1 MSSAPA
7 SAPEPVLAVAEHTAP
22 GLVTEAWPPSA
33 PTEGPQSAWLI
44 VAVAAL
50 GYFVDILDLF
60 LFNVFRI
67 PSLASLGIPAERH
80 LAVGASLINTQMLG
94 LLLGSFVWGIL
105 GDRLGRVRALY
116 GSILLYSLATL
127 ANALVTTLPAY
138 SVCRLLAGIGLSGE
152 LGAAITLVSETL
164 PRERRG
170 LGTALVAGFGLL
182 GGMAAALLAEW
193 VSWRTA
199 YLVGGGCGLALLLL
213 RVRLRES
220 GLFSRQQAT
229 AGPALRRGSLRL
241 LLGTSARRGLYLRL
255 VLIGLPVWFVA
266 GILMVFSPEISRS
279 LGVPGITAA
288 RCILFSY
295 LGTSLGDVG
304 SGLLSQVL
312 RSRKRAIALSLGL
325 VILTVSAFLS
335 ARGVSSYTLYA
346 LCFALGVS
354 TGYWAVLVTTA
365 AEHFGTNLRATV
377 ATTIPNL
384 VRASIIP
391 LNLAFSVLLP
401 RLGIVA
407 AAAVLGAACLLLA
420 GLSLGTLRETFACDL
435 DFAELP

>member
-1 MSSAPA
+1 M
-7 SAPEPVLAVAEHTAP
+7 VA
-22 GLVTEAWPPSA
+22 
-33 PTEGPQSAWLI
+33 I
-44 VAVAAL
+44 AAL

-67 PSLASLGIPAERH
+67 PSLLDLGIAQERH
-80 LAVGASLINTQMLG
+80 FAVGASLINIQMIG
-94 LLLGSFVWGIL
+94 LLFGSFVWGVL
-105 GDRLGRVRALY
+105 GDRAGRVRALY

-127 ANALVTTLPAY
+127 ANALVTSLPGYAA
-138 SVCRLLAGIGLSGE
+138 CRLLAGIGLAGE

-164 PRERRG
+164 PPRRRG
-170 LGTALVAGFGLL
+170 LGTALVAGFGLC

-193 VSWRTA
+193 VSWRSA
-199 YLVGGGCGLALLLL
+199 FLIGGGCGLLLLLL

-220 GLFSRQQAT
+220 GLFTRLTAT
-229 AGPALRRGSLRL
+229 ASPQLQRGSLRL
-241 LLGTSARRGLYLRL
+241 LLAAPARRGLYFRL
-255 VLIGLPVWFVA
+255 ALIGLPVWFVA
-266 GILMVFSPEISRS
+266 GILMVFSPELARA
-279 LGVPGITAA
+279 LAVPGVTAA

-295 LGTSLGDVG
+295 LGTAIGDVG
-304 SGLLSQVL
+304 SGLLSQL
-312 RSRKRAIALSLGL
+312 LHSRKRVIALSLAL
-325 VILTVSAFLS
+325 VALTVTAFLS
-335 ARGVSSYTLYA
+335 AHGVTSYVLFG

-391 LNLAFSVLLP
+391 LNLAFAILLP

-407 AAAVLGAACLLLA
+407 SAAVLGAACLLVA
-420 GLSLGTLRETFACDL
+420 ALSLRTLRETFACDL
-435 DFAELP
+435 DFHELP

>member
-1 MSSAPA
+1 MPGWVAALPPQPA
-7 SAPEPVLAVAEHTAP
+7 SDP
-22 GLVTEAWPPSA
+22 GESGQSPWLV
-33 PTEGPQSAWLI
+33 

-67 PSLASLGIPAERH
+67 PSLASLGIPSERH
-80 LAVGASLINTQMLG
+80 LSVGANLINVQMLG

-105 GDRLGRVRALY
+105 GDRAGRVRALY

-127 ANALVTTLPAY
+127 LNAAVTSLPAY
-138 SVCRLLAGIGLSGE
+138 AACRLLAGIGLAGE

-164 PRERRG
+164 PRGRRG
-170 LGTALVAGFGLL
+170 LGTALVAGFGLC
-182 GGMAAALLAEW
+182 GGMAAAVLAEL
-193 VSWRTA
+193 VTWRTA
-199 YLVGGGCGLALLLL
+199 YLIGGGCGLLLLLL

-220 GLFSRQQAT
+220 RLFTRLQTGGSVPPQ
-229 AGPALRRGSLRL
+229 RGSLRL
-241 LLGTSARRGLYLRL
+241 LLLAPARRRLYLRL
-255 VLIGLPVWFVA
+255 ALLGLPVWFVA
-266 GILMVFSPEISRS
+266 GILMVFSPELSRA

-295 LGTSLGDVG
+295 LGTALGDVG
-304 SGLLSQVL
+304 SGLLSQAL
-312 RSRKRAIALSLGL
+312 HSRKRVIGLSLGL
-325 VILTVSAFLS
+325 VALTVTAFLC
-335 ARGVSSYTLYA
+335 ARGVSSQVLYG

-384 VRASIIP
+384 VRASVIP
-391 LNLAFSVLLP
+391 LNLAFSALLP
-401 RLGIVA
+401 RVGIVA
-407 AAAVLGAACLLLA
+407 AAGVLGAACLLIAL
-420 GLSLGTLRETFACDL
+420 LSLRTLRETFACDL
-435 DFAELP
+435 DFHELP

>member
-1 MSSAPA
+1 M
-7 SAPEPVLAVAEHTAP
+7 
-22 GLVTEAWPPSA
+22 
-33 PTEGPQSAWLI
+33 QSPWLI
-44 VAVAAL
+44 VGVAAL

-67 PSLASLGIPAERH
+67 PSLTSLGIPADRH
-80 LAVGASLINTQMLG
+80 LSLGGTLINIQMMG

-105 GDRLGRVRALY
+105 GDRAGRVRALY

-127 ANALVTTLPAY
+127 ANALVSTLPGYA
-138 SVCRLLAGIGLSGE
+138 VCRLLAGIGLAGE

-164 PRERRG
+164 PRQRRG
-170 LGTALVAGFGLL
+170 IGTALVAGFGLC
-182 GGMAAALLAEW
+182 GGMAAAVLAEL

-199 YLVGGGCGLALLLL
+199 YLIGGGCGLLLLAL

-220 GLFSRQQAT
+220 GLFSRLQSG
-229 AGPALRRGSLRL
+229 AGAGLERGSLRL
-241 LLGTSARRGLYLRL
+241 LFSTPTRRRLYLRL
-255 VLIGLPVWFVA
+255 ALIGVPVWFVA
-266 GILMVFSPEISRS
+266 GILMVFSPEISRA

-304 SGLLSQVL
+304 SGLLSQLL
-312 RSRKRAIALSLGL
+312 RSRKRAIGLSLGI
-325 VILTVSAFLS
+325 VALTVTAFLS
-335 ARGVSSYTLYA
+335 AHGVSSQVLYG

-384 VRASIIP
+384 VRASVIP
-391 LNLAFSVLLP
+391 LNLAFSALLP
-401 RLGIVA
+401 RLGIVTA
-407 AAAVLGAACLLLA
+407 AAALGSVCLLLA
-420 GLSLGTLRETFACDL
+420 IFGLRSLRETFACDL
-435 DFAELP
+435 DFHELP

>member
-1 MSSAPA
+1 
-7 SAPEPVLAVAEHTAP
+7 V
-22 GLVTEAWPPSA
+22 VT
-33 PTEGPQSAWLI
+33 I
-44 VAVAAL
+44 AAL

-67 PSLASLGIPAERH
+67 PSLLDLGIAQERH
-80 LAVGASLINTQMLG
+80 LTVGASLINIQMIG
-94 LLLGSFVWGIL
+94 LLFGSFVWGIL
-105 GDRLGRVRALY
+105 GDRAGRVRALY

-127 ANALVTTLPAY
+127 ANALVTSLPGYAA
-138 SVCRLLAGIGLSGE
+138 CRLLAGIGLAGE

-164 PRERRG
+164 PPGRRG
-170 LGTALVAGFGLL
+170 LGTALVAGFGLC

-193 VSWRTA
+193 VSWRSA
-199 YLVGGGCGLALLLL
+199 FLIGGGCGLLLLLL

-220 GLFSRQQAT
+220 GLFTRLTAT
-229 AGPALRRGSLRL
+229 TSPQPQRGSLRL
-241 LLGTSARRGLYLRL
+241 LLAAPARRGLYFRL
-255 VLIGLPVWFVA
+255 ALIGLPVWFVA
-266 GILMVFSPEISRS
+266 GILMVFSPELARA
-279 LGVPGITAA
+279 LAVPGVTAA

-295 LGTSLGDVG
+295 LGTAIGDVG
-304 SGLLSQVL
+304 SGLLSQL
-312 RSRKRAIALSLGL
+312 LQSRKRVIALSLAL
-325 VILTVSAFLS
+325 VALTVTAFLS
-335 ARGVSSYTLYA
+335 AQGVTSYVLYG

-391 LNLAFSVLLP
+391 LNLAFAVLLP

-407 AAAVLGAACLLLA
+407 SAGVLGAACLLVA
-420 GLSLGTLRETFACDL
+420 ALSLRSLRETFACDL
-435 DFAELP
+435 DFHELP

>member
-1 MSSAPA
+1 
-7 SAPEPVLAVAEHTAP
+7 VP
-22 GLVTEAWPPSA
+22 GWVGAWPPQLPPATGEPGESGE
-33 PTEGPQSAWLI
+33 PGQSPWLI

-67 PSLASLGIPAERH
+67 PSLASLGIPSERH
-80 LAVGASLINTQMLG
+80 LSVGANLINVQMLG

-105 GDRLGRVRALY
+105 GDRAGRVRALY

-127 ANALVTTLPAY
+127 LNAVVTTLPAY
-138 SVCRLLAGIGLSGE
+138 AACRLLAGIGLAGE

-164 PRERRG
+164 PRARRG
-170 LGTALVAGFGLL
+170 LGTALVAGFGLC
-182 GGMAAALLAEW
+182 GGMAAAVLAEL
-193 VSWRTA
+193 VTWRTA
-199 YLVGGGCGLALLLL
+199 YLIGGGCGLLLLLL

-220 GLFSRQQAT
+220 RLFTRLQTGGSAPPQ
-229 AGPALRRGSLRL
+229 RGSLRL
-241 LLGTSARRGLYLRL
+241 LLLAPARRRLYLRL
-255 VLIGLPVWFVA
+255 ALLGLPVWFVA
-266 GILMVFSPEISRS
+266 GILMVFSPELSRA

-295 LGTSLGDVG
+295 LGTALGDVG
-304 SGLLSQVL
+304 SGLLSQAL
-312 RSRKRAIALSLGL
+312 QSRKRVIGLSLGL
-325 VILTVSAFLS
+325 VAVTVTTFLL
-335 ARGVSSYTLYA
+335 ARGVSSPVLYG

-384 VRASIIP
+384 VRASVIP
-391 LNLAFSVLLP
+391 LNLAFSALLP
-401 RLGIVA
+401 RMGIVA
-407 AAAVLGAACLLLA
+407 AAGVLGAACLLIAL
-420 GLSLGTLRETFACDL
+420 LSLRTLRETFACDL
-435 DFAELP
+435 DFHELP